1 MTTVYEV
8 AEDLVQYF
16 IEHWNDYITNIHYP
30 NTIRITYKDIAEI
43 FCEKYPMECRK
54 HRRGQVPAK
63 TAWLFTYLKDLF
75 EMRGYKAEKV
85 KICCNKTAL
94 YIHKA

>member
-16 IEHWNDYITNIHYP
+16 IEHWDNYITNIYHRD
-30 NTIRITYKDIAEI
+30 TIKITYKDIANV
-43 FCEKYPMECRK
+43 FCLMYPNECRK
-54 HRRGQVPAK
+54 YRRGILPAK
-63 TAWLFTYLKDLF
+63 TVWLYAYVQF
-75 EMRGYKAEKV
+75 EFEKRGYKVEKR
-85 KICCNKTAL
+85 KMCCGKTAL